1 PFQTGKQGKIFAP
14 CLQHQRRARGS
25 GNSRVAVA
33 SACRLIMTSRDR
45 CCWRSVGSLYMQGC
59 PGQDVVCERGAQAAG
74 GISWLLP
81 PDFVSQEILDLRGAG
96 GTQQGGTH
104 GLQSTPFSPAQPLAT
119 HWEGADLHPDTAQRW
134 QPSPQGA
141 PFTPGDLVVCDFRR
155 RHYTEFKKIFLLTP
169 LGRLSSNWGFISHR
183 DIEGKLPGQRFR
195 TSTGTEFLLKRPTL
209 EEYVTMMKRGPTIS
223 YPKDTAAMLLMMDVN
238 PGDTVLEAGSGSGGL
253 SLFLSRAVGAAGRVY
268 SFDVR
273 ADHHAI
279 AKKNFQRWRDA
290 WEHRSREPWPEN
302 VTFINKDIASA
313 LPDIKPVAFDSVA
326 LDMLNPQVA
335 LPTILPNLKQ
345 GAVCAVYL
353 ANITQVIDLLEGIRS
368 CQLSMVCEK
377 IVEVSW
383 KDWLVAPS
391 VRKDGSVSQR
401 LKPENNVESFQEG
414 VTPDEHQE
422 SDRDDEESSSEV
434 KPFGQVPYIA
444 RPLPWQAGHTG
455 ESIHKASCD

>member
-1 PFQTGKQGKIFAP
+1 M
-14 CLQHQRRARGS
+14 RR
-25 GNSRVAVA
+25 VTPWK
-33 SACRLIMTSRDR
+33 LIAAIAKKSFPNWET
-45 CCWRSVGSLYMQGC
+45 
-59 PGQDVVCERGAQAAG
+59 GQDICPVSPAPTESTRFWKLTCSCRFRLSPDNDVTRPMLLAICRVPVHAG
-74 GISWLLP
+74 LP
-81 PDFVSQEILDLRGAG
+81 GAG
-96 GTQQGGTH
+96 
-104 GLQSTPFSPAQPLAT
+104 
-119 HWEGADLHPDTAQRW
+119 
-134 QPSPQGA
+134 
-141 PFTPGDLVVCDFRR
+141 C
-155 RHYTEFKKIFLLTP
+155 
-169 LGRLSSNWGFISHR
+169 GRLSSNWGFISHR

-422 SDRDDEESSSEV
+422 SDRD
-434 KPFGQVPYIA
+434 GM
-444 RPLPWQAGHTG
+444 RT
-455 ESIHKASCD
+455 SIGYQINYVFLDTHITYTC